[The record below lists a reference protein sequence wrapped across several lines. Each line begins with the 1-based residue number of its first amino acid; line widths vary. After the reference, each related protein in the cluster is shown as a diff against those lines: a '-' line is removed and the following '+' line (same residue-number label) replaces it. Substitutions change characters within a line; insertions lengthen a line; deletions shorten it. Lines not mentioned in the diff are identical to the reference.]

1 MYRSGMNDW
10 SGKKSKL
17 QSVQDLGLYAVTDPA
32 CNAKQQRS
40 NIEAVRKA
48 IEGGVTLVQ
57 LREKSADGGAFVQ
70 EALKLVELARPSGVR
85 LNHHALHFRD

>member
-1 MYRSGMNDW
+1 MNDW
-10 SGKKSKL
+10 SGT
-17 QSVQDLGLYAVTDPA
+17 QSSPKHALDLRLYAVTDPA

-70 EALKLVELARPSGVR
+70 EALKLVELARRSGVR